1 MKLRYT
7 PQARADLQA
16 IRAYI
21 AKALANPQAAERAAK
36 RVLQSCQRLKTHPQL
51 GPALAAK
58 LGVETDLRYL
68 VSGNY
73 LVFTGWRQSMFLFS
87 AFWMAVPTICGRCF
101 VMIFKG
107 KAPFPAGEGA
117 LLVPNV
123 RL

>member
-21 AKALANPQAAERAAK
+21 AKALANPRAAERAAK

-73 LVFTGWRQSMFLFS
+73 LVFYRVEAEYISVLRILDSRTDYLRTLFCND
-87 AFWMAVPTICGRCF
+87 F
-101 VMIFKG
+101 
-107 KAPFPAGEGA
+107 
-117 LLVPNV
+117 
-123 RL
+123 

>member
-21 AKALANPQAAERAAK
+21 AKALANPQAAE

-73 LVFTGWRQSMFLFS
+73 LVFYRAEAEYVSVLRILDGRTDYLRTLFCND
-87 AFWMAVPTICGRCF
+87 F
-101 VMIFKG
+101 
-107 KAPFPAGEGA
+107 
-117 LLVPNV
+117 
-123 RL
+123 